1 MQNAHA
7 REDRWCAK
15 FLPDEF
21 VTRSES
27 GDAFSRIKEIVNENW
42 WDYDSASLTHLVEVL
57 LPVLEPLEIGGE
69 RDLDEHRQK
78 CIDVV
83 EEWLAGQ

>member
-7 REDRWCAK
+7 SEDRWRAK
-15 FLPDEF
+15 FLPDDF
-21 VTRSES
+21 VTRS
-27 GDAFSRIKEIVNENW
+27 GDAVSRIKEIVNENW

-57 LPVLEPLEIGGE
+57 LPVLEPLETGGE

-78 CIDVV
+78 CINVV